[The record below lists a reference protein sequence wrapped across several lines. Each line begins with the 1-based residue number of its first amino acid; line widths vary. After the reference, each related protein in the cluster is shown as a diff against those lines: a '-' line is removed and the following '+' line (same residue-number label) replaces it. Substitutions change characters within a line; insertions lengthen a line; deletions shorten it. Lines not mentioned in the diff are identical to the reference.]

1 MKILIL
7 LGSGRKNGNTDQIVD
22 MVVGEMQQEA
32 SQCKVSLEV
41 EKVYLIDQDIHPC
54 RGCRICFERGEEKCP
69 LKDELL
75 PLKAKLKAADGV
87 LIASPVYVDD
97 VSGLTKTWIDRMA
110 HVCHR
115 PEFAGKY
122 TYLLVTVGSTP
133 VSHAMRTLQIA
144 FSTWG
149 FRIVGQAGFKTGDY
163 LKRTESQIRFQGK
176 ACMVAHRFFIDIY
189 TKKALSPTFF
199 SLMMFR
205 IQQIAWGR
213 IKGPQFQYDLGYWQD
228 QGWLDAHR
236 EFYIP
241 YHAPQ
246 IKVFLARLA
255 GTLIAPFVS

>member
-22 MVVGEMQQEA
+22 MIVGEMRQEA
-32 SQCKVSLEV
+32 SLCKVPFEV
-41 EKVYLIDQDIHPC
+41 EKVYLIDQDICPC

-75 PLKAKLKAADGV
+75 PLKAKVKAADGV

-122 TYLLVTVGSTP
+122 AYLLVTVGSTP
-133 VSHAMRTLQIA
+133 VSHAMRTLQVA

-163 LKRTESQIRFQGK
+163 LKRAEAQTRYQSK
-176 ACMVAHRFFIDIY
+176 ARGIAHRFFTEIN
-189 TKKALSPTFF
+189 TEKALSPTFI

-213 IKGPQFQYDLGYWQD
+213 TKPPQFQYDIRYWQD
-228 QGWLDAHR
+228 QGWLDQHR

-241 YHAPQ
+241 HYAPQ

>member
-1 MKILIL
+1 MKILVL
-7 LGSGRKNGNTDQIVD
+7 LGSGRKHGNTDQIADMIVD
-22 MVVGEMQQEA
+22 EMQQEA
-32 SQCKVSLEV
+32 SQRNVPFEA

-69 LKDELL
+69 LADDLL

-97 VSGLTKTWIDRMA
+97 VSGLTKNWIDRMA

-122 TYLLVTVGSTP
+122 AYLLVTVGSTP
-133 VSHAMRTLQIA
+133 IGHAMRTLQIA

-149 FRIVGQAGFKTGDY
+149 FRIVGQAGFKTDDY
-163 LKRTESQIRFQGK
+163 LKREEAQMRFKDRTRAIAQ
-176 ACMVAHRFFIDIY
+176 RFFTDIH
-189 TKKALSPTFF
+189 TEKALSPTFF

-213 IKGPQFQYDLGYWQD
+213 IKGPQFQHDLGYWHD
-228 QGWLDAHR
+228 QGWLDLHR

-241 YHAPQ
+241 HHAPQ
-246 IKVFLARLA
+246 ARVFLARLA